1 MTQSKDLR
9 FVLVSRRQKGQKSPS
24 GNPTFT
30 SDGNVDRQVL
40 EENDEVAGEGRVA
53 RKKCPRTSPPSPPHR
68 SPPKAKI
75 SGTFLA
81 VLP

>member
-9 FVLVSRRQKGQKSPS
+9 FVLVSRRQKGKSPS

-53 RKKCPRTSPPSPPHR
+53 RKKCPRTSPPSPTPHR